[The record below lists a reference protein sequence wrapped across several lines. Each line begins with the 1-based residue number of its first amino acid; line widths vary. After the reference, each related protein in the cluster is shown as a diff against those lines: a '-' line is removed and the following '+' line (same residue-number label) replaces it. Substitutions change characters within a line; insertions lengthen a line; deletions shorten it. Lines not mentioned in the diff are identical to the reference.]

1 MSKTNRRR
9 TKKRRYPSKTRSSES
24 CIPTSND
31 PLAAEYLMLKKQDV
45 LKRLRLEASEEPS
58 ARAGSLITSGNTG
71 TDTSSNTDIIDYS
84 SNVTAQ
90 QAVDTST
97 HTLAVTSSEAE
108 SAAISESDITTA
120 Q

>member
-1 MSKTNRRR
+1 
-9 TKKRRYPSKTRSSES
+9 
-24 CIPTSND
+24 
-31 PLAAEYLMLKKQDV
+31 MLKKQAV

-108 SAAISESDITTA
+108 SAAISESDITNSTVV
-120 Q
+120 